1 MAKTN
6 LQKIL
11 SIAGQP
17 GLYRFVAQAN
27 SGVVAE
33 SIITGKRNMFGMS
46 ARLTSLS
53 DISIYTEEEEVQLLK
68 VFEKMKEHLGDS
80 NAPEAKSKPE
90 VLKAFFDKVLPDYDR
105 DRFYTSHMK
114 KVVEWYN
121 TLKQHESLDFEYPQ
135 EPGAQEEQSAE

>member
-17 GLYRFVAQAN
+17 GLYRFISQAN
-27 SGVVAE
+27 SGVIAE

-53 DISIYTEEEEVQLLK
+53 DISIYTEEEEVSLLK

-90 VLKAFFDKVLPDYDR
+90 VLKAFFEQVLPDYDR
-105 DRFYTSHMK
+105 DRFYSSHMK
-114 KVVEWYN
+114 KVVDWYN
-121 TLKQHESLDFEYPQ
+121 TLKQYESLDFEYPQ
-135 EPGAQEEQSAE
+135 EKGTEEEQGGE